1 MDQTSW
7 GRENKDSPLMAI
19 CTTEILAIKEIK
31 IKGEKIQKINFEK
44 SWANGIMN
52 SHVPVT
58 FFQEL

>member
-31 IKGEKIQKINFEK
+31 IKGEKIQKKLTLKKVGQME
-44 SWANGIMN
+44 
-52 SHVPVT
+52 
-58 FFQEL
+58 